1 MKRTKLSVP
10 ALAKMWGVGRQKV
23 RELVRTGQLRDIDL
37 STRQNERPR
46 YAIDISDVEE
56 FERRR
61 QVVPSKT
68 TNTRRVRRRVAGH
81 VKEFF

>member
-23 RELVRTGQLRDIDL
+23 RELVLTGQLRAIDL

-68 TNTRRVRRRVAGH
+68 MITRKIRRRPAGN
-81 VKEFF
+81 VKPFF